1 MFGKHYYLIS
11 LVLAACLVQNASAM
25 GWDMIWTG
33 DGHDTMWD
41 NPANWDL
48 VPDPA
53 GSGVVEVVLAPT
65 TNGSVVTIA
74 ATDVININGTIFSP
88 DWGMTLNICGTLNFG
103 WCFAPLGTNSANPSI
118 INMNCNSQLN
128 GVNLCLGDNWWWQG
142 GPWVTL
148 NMYDNAQVNCT
159 NFWWGGKVNLYDNSI
174 FTVTT
179 NFIERT
185 IGAITDSTK
194 RMNIAGGTLVIN
206 GTTIAT
212 PAAYAADITN
222 YISRGILLV
231 YGKQYDT
238 NEVIITIVPTT
249 NWLANT
255 YVCITETTQSPP
267 I

>member
-1 MFGKHYYLIS
+1 VQRYCCTRCNKTFSESQPLNGLRTDHEKVVQIVKLLTEGVGVRATARLTDCQHKT
-11 LVLAACLVQNASAM
+11 VLAVLNAIGEKCA
-25 GWDMIWTG
+25 TF
-33 DGHDTMWD
+33 
-41 NPANWDL
+41 
-48 VPDPA
+48 
-53 GSGVVEVVLAPT
+53 LA
-65 TNGSVVTIA
+65 
-74 ATDVININGTIFSP
+74 
-88 DWGMTLNICGTLNFG
+88 
-103 WCFAPLGTNSANPSI
+103 TNSANPSI